1 MVGYFGGWLA
11 LLIANT
17 PVSFSLGIMGVAW
30 LLFEGGSLATAPQ
43 RLIGGIDSFPLLAVP
58 LFILAG
64 LLMNASGVSDRI
76 YNFAKALVGHF
87 TGGLGHVNVMGSLIF
102 SGMSGSAIADAGGLG
117 VLEINQ
123 MKKEGYPEDFAGAL
137 TCASCIIGPLV
148 PPSIPMV
155 IYGVI
160 ASTSVGALFLAG
172 IVPGLLTAGALMLYV
187 YYWAKKRN
195 FPRNRKATGAELWRA
210 SREAFFPLLAPVI
223 IMGGIFGG
231 IFTPTEAAAVAAAYS
246 LLLGLVIYRTLAPRN
261 LPAIF
266 REAVN
271 ISAVVGFIV
280 ACASLFGWVLA
291 REQVPQQI
299 ATLFLSFSREPWVL
313 LLIINAMLLVLGCFM
328 EGMAIMILMVPVLL
342 PVTAAVGIDPVH
354 FGVVVVMNLMIGILT
369 PPFGVA
375 LFTVAKVAN
384 IPFALLARAILPFIP
399 LLIVVQIIVT
409 FWPDLVLYLPRRVY
423 G

>member
-1 MVGYFGGWLA
+1 
-11 LLIANT
+11 
-17 PVSFSLGIMGVAW
+17 
-30 LLFEGGSLATAPQ
+30 
-43 RLIGGIDSFPLLAVP
+43 
-58 LFILAG
+58 
-64 LLMNASGVSDRI
+64 
-76 YNFAKALVGHF
+76 
-87 TGGLGHVNVMGSLIF
+87 
-102 SGMSGSAIADAGGLG
+102 
-117 VLEINQ
+117 
-123 MKKEGYPEDFAGAL
+123 MKKEGYPEEFAGAL
-137 TCASCIIGPLV
+137 TCASCIIGQLV

-172 IVPGLLTAGALMLYV
+172 VVPGLLTAAVLMLYV
-187 YYWAKKRN
+187 YIWAKRRA
-195 FPRNRKATGAELWRA
+195 FPRNPRATGAQLARA
-210 SREAFFPLLAPVI
+210 WREAFFPLLAPVI

-246 LLLGLVIYRTLAPRN
+246 LLLGMVIYRTLAPRD
-261 LPAIF
+261 LPRVF

-299 ATLFLSFSREPWVL
+299 AALFLSFSREPWVL
-313 LLIINAMLLVLGCFM
+313 LLIINVVLLVLGCFM

-354 FGVVVVMNLMIGILT
+354 FGVVVVMNLMIGILS

-384 IPFALLARAILPFIP
+384 IPFAVLARAILPFIP
-399 LLIVVQIIVT
+399 VLIVVQLVIT
-409 FWPDLVLYLPRRVY
+409 FLPGLVLFLPRLVY